1 MKAQVDALLKAL
13 GESGCEGARA
23 RMSDL
28 VGAIQAPIDG
38 ALTRA
43 VLDTL
48 RSRRCF
54 LAMQVF
60 AAEAAKVAQ
69 GNLLVYVKRQ
79 LAQAKIELGRLD
91 EAVNLLRGLA
101 PEIDAGGSA
110 KERSEVSGLLGRAHK
125 QRFVE
130 AVAGGARGDDELRA
144 AVRAYHR
151 VYDLDKAWHGANI
164 VALVARAERDGINV
178 DTDSAE
184 VWARRLLEALEEE
197 ARPTWGPWT
206 YASAGEAFL
215 ALGDHRNVADCFAH
229 YWNMAN
235 ADGFALAGTERQ
247 LIEIWQIT
255 DKSADPLL
263 RSLVVHLA
271 ARKLA
276 APRGGARFT
285 PDDLQGLASE
295 LQAASGMAEATFGAG
310 SSIPLERML
319 RLLDRAKSICRIT
332 DLADPDRAGT
342 GFLVNGPDLHASLT
356 GVFVLTNHHV
366 LHGPEATDALLA
378 CPAYAGSID
387 VAQAEAEFHYWQGL
401 PKARRI
407 KLEEVLWWS
416 PRHEAD
422 FALASLSEAVPPD
435 LAVPLSHTPKP
446 LGSRNV
452 KDPKQRGKVMV
463 VGHPKGG
470 ALSFSVSDNEV
481 VDHELDDYSYDHPRR
496 IHYRTPTEP
505 GSSGSPVFHHKTLEA
520 VGLHRSGGVQ
530 PLRPDWPRAKVDDV
544 YEANEAVAVRSVLE
558 RLRQGPRQPSTHQ
571 W

>member
-1 MKAQVDALLKAL
+1 MKEQVGALLKAL

-28 VGAIQAPIDG
+28 VDAIQAPIDG

-43 VLDTL
+43 VLDAL

-60 AAEAAKVAQ
+60 ATEAAKAAD

-91 EAVNLLRGLA
+91 EAVTLLEALV
-101 PEIDAGGSA
+101 PDVEHGGSV
-110 KERSEVSGLLGRAHK
+110 KERSEVTGLLGRAHK

-144 AVRAYHR
+144 AVRAYSR
-151 VYDLDKAWHGANI
+151 VYDLDQAWHGANI
-164 VALVARAERDGINV
+164 VALAARAERDGIRA
-178 DTDSAE
+178 DTDNAKA
-184 VWARRLLEALEEE
+184 WAQRLLDALQEK
-197 ARPTWGPWT
+197 ARPSWDPWT
-206 YASAGEAFL
+206 YASAGEAYL
-215 ALGDHRNVADCFAH
+215 ALGDRDNVADCFAH
-229 YWNMAN
+229 YWNMSN

-247 LIEIWQIT
+247 LIEIWQVT
-255 DKSADPLL
+255 EKSADPFL
-263 RSLVVHLA
+263 RSLVAQLA
-271 ARKLA
+271 ARKVA
-276 APRGGARFT
+276 APRFGARFT
-285 PDDLQGLASE
+285 AADLQRLATE
-295 LQAASGMAEATFGAG
+295 LQAASGSAEATFGAG
-310 SSIPLERML
+310 SAIPLERML

-332 DLADPDRAGT
+332 DLTDPDKAGT

-356 GVFVLTNHHV
+356 GVLVLTNHHV

-378 CPAYAGSID
+378 SPQYAGSID
-387 VAQAEAEFHYWQGL
+387 VARAQAEFHYWQGL
-401 PKARRI
+401 PKARTI
-407 KLEEVLWWS
+407 KLEKVLAWS

-422 FALASLSEAVPPD
+422 FALASLSETVPPD
-435 LAVPLSHTPKP
+435 LAVPLSHAPKP
-446 LGSRNV
+446 LASRNV
-452 KDPKQRGKVMV
+452 VDPKQRDKVIV

-470 ALSFSVSDNEV
+470 DLAFSVSDNEV
-481 VDHELDDYSYDHPRR
+481 VDHELDDDSYDHARR

-520 VGLHRSGGVQ
+520 VGLHRSGGVSQ
-530 PLRPDWPRAKVDDV
+530 LRDDWPRAKPDED

-558 RLRQGPRQPSTHQ
+558 RMG
-571 W
+571 